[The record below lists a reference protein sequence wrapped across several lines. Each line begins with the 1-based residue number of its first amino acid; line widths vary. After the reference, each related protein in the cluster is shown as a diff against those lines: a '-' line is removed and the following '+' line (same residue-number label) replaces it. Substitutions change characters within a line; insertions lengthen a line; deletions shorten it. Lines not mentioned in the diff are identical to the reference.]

1 MKIKIILAMVLG
13 FAVSGYSFAA
23 DPAASI
29 DEQFTA
35 LDADQSGS
43 LSPEEVR
50 NLQGIGDKF
59 SELDTDGSG
68 TLQPSELAAA
78 MAPAP

>member
-23 DPAASI
+23 DPATSFN
-29 DEQFTA
+29 EQFTA

-68 TLQPSELAAA
+68 TLQPSA
-78 MAPAP
+78 MTPAP